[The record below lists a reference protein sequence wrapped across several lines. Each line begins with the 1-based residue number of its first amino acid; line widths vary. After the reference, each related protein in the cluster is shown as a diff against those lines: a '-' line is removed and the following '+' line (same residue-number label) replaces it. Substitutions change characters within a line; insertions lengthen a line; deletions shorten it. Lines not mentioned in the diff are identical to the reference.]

1 MPQGS
6 ILGPVLFLLF
16 VTDMPLHVHKST
28 MDIYAD
34 DSTLSSRSNWKTI
47 SSLTQTLAD
56 DLAEIERWTRGNKL
70 YINTLN
76 TKALLVTGKRLR
88 RRTDQDSGKLEVVT
102 KPLKLSKSQVI
113 HCIFL
118 GLIIDENLTY
128 QVHVSELFNN
138 LSKRLGV
145 LRHISPYLKVLEEK
159 SENHLL

>member
-1 MPQGS
+1 M
-6 ILGPVLFLLF
+6 I
-16 VTDMPLHVHKST
+16 M
-28 MDIYAD
+28 
-34 DSTLSSRSNWKTI
+34 
-47 SSLTQTLAD
+47 
-56 DLAEIERWTRGNKL
+56 AEIDRWTRGNKL

-128 QVHVSELFNN
+128 QVHVGELFNN

-159 SENHLL
+159 SGNHLL